1 MALKYDYTRLLV
13 RDFAACYR
21 FYRDVVGLS
30 PSFGTE
36 DDTYAE
42 FVTGATRISLF
53 DAAEMAAAVGS
64 TAPSASAAGHDACC
78 LVFGVADVD
87 ESWAAMTA
95 GGGQGVAGPT
105 DRPDWGIR
113 TAHLRD
119 PDGNLVEINSR
130 L

>member
-36 DDTYAE
+36 DDNYAE

-64 TAPSASAAGHDACC
+64 
-78 LVFGVADVD
+78 
-87 ESWAAMTA
+87 
-95 GGGQGVAGPT
+95 
-105 DRPDWGIR
+105 
-113 TAHLRD
+113 
-119 PDGNLVEINSR
+119 
-130 L
+130 